1 MTDVHVETLVL
12 VGLQVGAP
20 EEIRAQ
26 RAAVVKRAHL
36 RITHRVRLLGV
47 CPQRVIPREIF
58 QVVVVAR
65 DRLPDEHRRDA
76 VRGAQRLDHQFIFA
90 VGRDDAR
97 GLGRQR
103 GRVVPHRHPVADSD
117 GPDEARDRQLLDQR
131 GEQALLFVGHFKCF
145 DEPFPVRPACRPVG

>member
-1 MTDVHVETLVL
+1 M
-12 VGLQVGAP
+12 
-20 EEIRAQ
+20 
-26 RAAVVKRAHL
+26 
-36 RITHRVRLLGV
+36 
-47 CPQRVIPREIF
+47 IPREIF

-131 GEQALLFVGHFKCF
+131 GEEALVFVGHFKCF
-145 DEPFPVRPACRPVG
+145 DEPFPVRRRVVQSAEIVQPIHEHRRVRHNPRPSNRSKRSRSCVE